1 MAEDAI
7 NKVRAEK
14 LESEIEDIK
23 DAEAKVADFRAK
35 LDDVDAD
42 KVDKIKAENQ
52 DLHSKLT
59 ENLN

>member
-1 MAEDAI
+1 M
-7 NKVRAEK
+7 NLK
-14 LESEIEDIK
+14 LKILK
-23 DAEAKVADFRAK
+23 DAEAKVADFKAK

-59 ENLN
+59 EKLLN